1 MADREKVIN
10 HFQDTIEA
18 SGNNNKWRFVRVD
31 VIEDAIELLKDDE
44 TQLIYRDEIIKA
56 HEDEIER
63 LNELLKEQEPRV
75 MTLDEAASAQEVWV
89 EAWLSVPKKY
99 VVMVTVLYPTDDCK
113 NFELELLGTSQKAFM
128 LTEEYGHTWRCWT
141 AKPTN
146 ERRQAVKY
154 DG

>member
-63 LNELLKEQEPRV
+63 LNELLKEQEPIKP
-75 MTLDEAASAQEVWV
+75 TI
-89 EAWLSVPKKY
+89 SVDTWICSK
-99 VVMVTVLYPTDDCK
+99 C
-113 NFELELLGTSQKAFM
+113 
-128 LTEEYGHTWRCWT
+128 GHTLESQELIDDKENPQVLIHEQYQYCPNCGREVKW
-141 AKPTN
+141 N
-146 ERRQAVKY
+146 EA
-154 DG
+154 